1 MTTHNQPGPA
11 PGPEISAGTDLTPFH
26 QAALTGEGSL
36 LERVSALIE
45 RTRAAVATQANAA
58 LTLRNWHIGHM
69 IDIEVLKENRAGYDR
84 EIVASLE
91 QELTRRFGRGFDKA
105 SLYRMIKFSQLLPD
119 KEIVATLSQQLSWS
133 HIKELLPVRS
143 PEARAYYIDQA
154 ISSRLSVRALRELIW
169 RHGYER
175 KEIANAQT
183 LGWSVIPAEWPSTGP
198 RCRPRRNSKHASR
211 RSTGMPGNGSPDVRS
226 PRHPRIPMTEHT
238 RPAGTTS

>member
-1 MTTHNQPGPA
+1 MTTRNHPEPA
-11 PGPEISAGTDLTPFH
+11 PGPETSAGADLTPIR
-26 QAALTGEGSL
+26 QAALSGEGSL
-36 LERVSALIE
+36 LERVSSLIE
-45 RTRAAVATQANAA
+45 QTRAAVATQANAA
-58 LTLRNWHIGHM
+58 LTLMHWHIGRM
-69 IDIEVLKENRAGYDR
+69 TDTEILCETRADYAK

-91 QELTRRFGRGFDKA
+91 PQLTRRFGRGFTRA
-105 SLYRMIKFSQLLPD
+105 NLYRMIQFSQVFSD
-119 KEIVATLSQQLSWS
+119 EEIVVSLSRQLSWS
-133 HIKELLPVRS
+133 HILALLPVRS

-154 ISSRLSVRALRELIW
+154 VNARLSVRALRELIG

-175 KEIANAQT
+175 KEIANAQA
-183 LGWSVIPAEWPSTGP
+183 LGGSVIPAEWPSTGP